1 MKPIHHGGNVDA
13 AASQLHLSPSDILDF
28 SANINPLG
36 FPKLLLPIFKNVS
49 SLVTNY
55 PDPRYQKLKRS
66 LAQHYGLS
74 VSDIFVANGGTQLL
88 DEAIRAVHAPEALIL
103 APTFGEY
110 EQMFSRLG
118 THVHHF
124 RLTANNNFQPDV
136 DQIMTTLKDQSQ
148 ITAICLTN
156 PNNPTGSLVSPA
168 DLRRLVNFC
177 NRNRK
182 TLILDEAFIDLTIN
196 DQQTFI
202 PQLTAADRVIVARS
216 ATKLFA
222 IPGLRLGYGVTKNRH
237 LQQQMAKQEEDW
249 SVNAIADKFGQQM
262 YTAKSYLE
270 QTKDWLTREQPHLW
284 QALAKIPQLTVYPS
298 QANFIL
304 FHCERRDL
312 RELLMKK
319 RILIRQ
325 CDDYVGLGPEFY
337 RVAVRSSKENAIL
350 VKAIQ
355 QVLEGG

>member
-13 AASQLHLSPSDILDF
+13 AAAQLHLSPSDILDF

-36 FPKLLLPIFKNVS
+36 FPKSLLPIFKNAS
-49 SLVTNY
+49 SLVTHY

-88 DEAIRAVHAPEALIL
+88 DEAIRAVNAPEALIL

-118 THVHHF
+118 TYVHYF
-124 RLTANNNFQPDV
+124 RLTASNNFQPDI
-136 DQIMTTLKDQSQ
+136 DQMMTTLNDQRQ

-177 NRNRK
+177 NANQL
-182 TLILDEAFIDLTIN
+182 TLILDEAFIDLTVN
-196 DQQTFI
+196 SQPTFI
-202 PQLTAADRVIVARS
+202 SELTARDRVIVACS

-222 IPGLRLGYGVTKNRH
+222 IPGLRLGYGVTKNQQ
-237 LQQQMAKQEEDW
+237 LQQQMANQEEAW
-249 SVNAIADKFGQQM
+249 SVNAIADQFGQQM
-262 YTAKSYLE
+262 YTAKSYLK
-270 QTKDWLTREQPHLW
+270 QTKEWLTKEQPHFW

-304 FHCERRDL
+304 FRCGNRNL
-312 RELLMKK
+312 RNLLMKK
-319 RILIRQ
+319 GILIRQ

-337 RVAVRSSKENAIL
+337 RVAVRSSKENVIL